1 MTTLELIFVVA
12 LALKSGAELLLEKL
26 NRGQVIQFSDKA
38 PEGLNGIM
46 DDETYAKSNLYTLAK
61 SRFGSIELL
70 FDAVILAV
78 VILSGLLPALF
89 SWWSGWLG
97 DSNWASALFLVFLTT
112 LIGIP
117 GIPFEYWSQF
127 KIEEHFGFNRSTIKL
142 WVMDKIKGSLIG
154 FAIGFP
160 LLWLLISLVGWLG
173 IWWWV
178 YAFAIMMAF
187 QLLMMVLYPML
198 IMPLFNK
205 LSPLEN
211 GSLKVRLMA
220 LSDRSGFKAKAIN
233 VIDGSK
239 RSGHS
244 NAYFTGFGRFRRIV
258 LYDTLIEQ
266 LSEEELEAVLAH
278 EIGHYKK
285 GHIPK
290 MIAISAAMMLVGFW
304 IINYLLHSSP

>member
-1 MTTLELIFVVA
+1 
-12 LALKSGAELLLEKL
+12 
-26 NRGQVIQFSDKA
+26 
-38 PEGLNGIM
+38 
-46 DDETYAKSNLYTLAK
+46 
-61 SRFGSIELL
+61 
-70 FDAVILAV
+70 
-78 VILSGLLPALF
+78 
-89 SWWSGWLG
+89 
-97 DSNWASALFLVFLTT
+97 
-112 LIGIP
+112 
-117 GIPFEYWSQF
+117 
-127 KIEEHFGFNRSTIKL
+127 
-142 WVMDKIKGSLIG
+142 
-154 FAIGFP
+154 
-160 LLWLLISLVGWLG
+160 
-173 IWWWV
+173 
-178 YAFAIMMAF
+178 
-187 QLLMMVLYPML
+187 MMVLYTML

-304 IINYLLHSSP
+304 IINYLLHSSPFFEAFGFEALADGARGNLGIAMLLFSMLGGLAMFWISPIFNS